1 MTATTSPKNVEHR
14 TFNLEQSSPV
24 ESRTLNLESSASNVE
39 PRTLNIEPS
48 IAVIGAGYWGK
59 NLVRNFHQLGVLKTI
74 CDGAQ
79 PIREEMAKTYPT
91 YFFPLDGRGK
101 KPDMPASHRK
111 PASFLPLDEEGQRPS
126 MTECQRESTYSLPLD
141 GGGQGGGEGMIT
153 PNLSDVL
160 EDPSI
165 TGVVIAAPAAL
176 HYEIA
181 EKALNVGKH
190 VFVEKP
196 LSLNQADGEKLVR
209 LAAQKQKTLF
219 VGHILHYHAAV
230 IRLKEMIK
238 NGKIGRL
245 QYIYSRRLS
254 FGKIRRE
261 ENILWSFAPHDI
273 SIILSL
279 TGEEPSYIDS
289 VGSNFLHARIAD
301 VTMTNLKFPSGI
313 GAHIFVS
320 WLNPYKEQKLV
331 IVGSSGMLVF
341 DDTEPIE
348 TKLVLY
354 PHTINWQNGL
364 PVPNKAESVAIDLKD
379 IWEEPLKAECKAFL
393 SAIKTNTK
401 PLTSG
406 EEGLK
411 VLKVLEISQ
420 QSIEQKEQGSFNLEH
435 RTLNVEQSSTIERR
449 TLNIE
454 PETLNI
460 EPRTRFF
467 AHETAIIDEGVEIGE
482 KTKIWHF
489 SHILSGSKIGDN
501 CNIGQNVVIGP
512 DAIIGNKCKIQNNVS
527 VYKGVTLEDGVFC
540 GPSMVFTNIYN
551 PRAEI
556 GKMDQ
561 VRPTLIKK
569 GATLGANCTIVCG
582 HAVGSY
588 AFIGAGAVVTKD
600 VLDHALMVGNPA
612 KQIGWMCICGE
623 KLNDNLQCPVCN
635 KKYCQAEAGLRNKN
649 G

>member
-1 MTATTSPKNVEHR
+1 MNNQGH
-14 TFNLEQSSPV
+14 
-24 ESRTLNLESSASNVE
+24 
-39 PRTLNIEPS
+39 
-48 IAVIGAGYWGK
+48 IAVIGAGYWGN

-79 PIREEMAKTYPT
+79 PIREEMTKTYPDVAVT
-91 YFFPLDGRGK
+91 D
-101 KPDMPASHRK
+101 DI
-111 PASFLPLDEEGQRPS
+111 S
-126 MTECQRESTYSLPLD
+126 M
-141 GGGQGGGEGMIT
+141 
-153 PNLSDVL
+153 VL
-160 EDPSI
+160 KDADI
-165 TGVVIAAPAAL
+165 KGIVIAAPAAL
-176 HYEIA
+176 HYDIA
-181 EKALNVGKH
+181 EKVLQAGKH

-196 LSLNQADGEKLVR
+196 LSLNHADGEKLVR
-209 LAAQKQKTLF
+209 LAADSKKILF

-238 NGKIGRL
+238 IGKIGRL

-279 TGEEPSYIDS
+279 TGEEPSYVDS
-289 VGSNFLHARIAD
+289 VGSNFLHAQIAD
-301 VTMTNLKFPSGI
+301 VTMTNIKFPSGI

-354 PHTINWQNGL
+354 PHTIDWQNGL
-364 PVPNKAESVAIDLKD
+364 PIPHKAESIPIDLKD
-379 IWEEPLKAECKAFL
+379 IWEEPLKAECKAFVT
-393 SAIKTNTK
+393 AIETNTK
-401 PLTSG
+401 PITSG
-406 EEGLK
+406 EEGLR
-411 VLKVLEISQ
+411 VLKILERSQ
-420 QSIEQKEQGSFNLEH
+420 QSLEEKERGFRH
-435 RTLNVEQSSTIERR
+435 
-449 TLNIE
+449 NIVSLTSE
-454 PETLNI
+454 YVTDVSVIPVADDLQVMKAGIQESDLLTEAYPDVVI
-460 EPRTRFF
+460 HP
-467 AHETAIIDEGVEIGE
+467 TAIVDDKVKIG
-482 KTKIWHF
+482 KDTKIWHF
-489 SHILSGSKIGDN
+489 SHVLAGSKIGEN

-512 DAIIGNKCKIQNNVS
+512 DAVIGNKCKIQNNVS

-582 HAVGSY
+582 HTIGNY

-600 VLDHALMVGNPA
+600 VPNHALMAGNPA
-612 KQIGWMCICGE
+612 RQIGWSCLCGE
-623 KLNDNLQCPVCN
+623 KLTENLQCPSC
-635 KKYCQAEAGLRNKN
+635 KKQYKKINDGL
-649 G
+649 GI

>member
-1 MTATTSPKNVEHR
+1 MTTTTSPNNVE
-14 TFNLEQSSPV
+14 P
-24 ESRTLNLESSASNVE
+24 SASNIE
-39 PRTLNIEPS
+39 PRTLNIEHSTSSVEPRTLNLEQS
-48 IAVIGAGYWGK
+48 SSVEHRTLNIERSSSAIAVIGAGYWGK

-74 CDGAQ
+74 CDGAHN
-79 PIREEMAKTYPT
+79 IREDMAKTYP
-91 YFFPLDGRGK
+91 
-101 KPDMPASHRK
+101 
-111 PASFLPLDEEGQRPS
+111 
-126 MTECQRESTYSLPLD
+126 
-141 GGGQGGGEGMIT
+141 
-153 PNLSDVL
+153 DVAVTDDINGVL
-160 EDPSI
+160 QDTDI
-165 TGVVIAAPAAL
+165 QAVVIAAPAAL

-181 EKALNVGKH
+181 EKALNAGKH

-196 LSLNQADGEKLVR
+196 LSLNQTDGEKLVR

-238 NGKIGRL
+238 TGKIGRL

-289 VGSNFLHARIAD
+289 VGSNFLHAQIAD

-364 PVPNKAESVAIDLKD
+364 PVPNKAESIAIDLKD

-393 SAIKTNTK
+393 SAIATNTK

-411 VLKVLEISQ
+411 VLKVLELSQ
-420 QSIEQKEQGSFNLEH
+420 HSIESKERSFSNIEHSASNIEH
-435 RTLNVEQSSTIERR
+435 RTLNVEQ
-449 TLNIE
+449 N
-454 PETLNI
+454 NA
-460 EPRTRFF
+460 FF
-467 AHETAIIDEGVEIGE
+467 AHPTAIIDDNVTIGE

-489 SHILSGSKIGDN
+489 SHILAGSKIGEN

-561 VRPTLIKK
+561 VRPTLVKK

-582 HAVGSY
+582 HTIGQY
-588 AFIGAGAVVTKD
+588 AFIGAGAVVTKN
-600 VLDHALMVGNPA
+600 VPDHALMVGNPA
-612 KQIGWMCICGE
+612 KNIGNVCMCGE
-623 KLNDNLQCPVCN
+623 RLPDSLKCPTCGKTFN
-635 KKYCQAEAGLRNKN
+635 KVEYGLRIID

>member
-1 MTATTSPKNVEHR
+1 MNTKN
-14 TFNLEQSSPV
+14 
-24 ESRTLNLESSASNVE
+24 
-39 PRTLNIEPS
+39 

-59 NLVRNFHQLGVLKTI
+59 NLVRNFYQLDVLKTV
-74 CDGAQ
+74 CDGNQ
-79 PIREEMAKTYPT
+79 IT
-91 YFFPLDGRGK
+91 LDQ
-101 KPDMPASHRK
+101 MNESH
-111 PASFLPLDEEGQRPS
+111 PGIQTTSDFDTVLG
-126 MTECQRESTYSLPLD
+126 D
-141 GGGQGGGEGMIT
+141 GDIKA
-153 PNLSDVL
+153 
-160 EDPSI
+160 
-165 TGVVIAAPAAL
+165 VVIAVPAVL
-176 HYEIA
+176 HCELA
-181 EKALNVGKH
+181 EKVLLADKD

-196 LSLNQADGEKLVR
+196 LSLTRADGEKLVR
-209 LAAQKQKTLF
+209 LAAEKQKTLF

-238 NGKIGRL
+238 AGEIGRL

-254 FGKIRRE
+254 LGKFRRE

-273 SIILSL
+273 SLILSL
-279 TGEEPSYIDS
+279 AGEEPSYVDS

-301 VTMTNLKFPSGI
+301 VTMTNIKFPSGI

-331 IVGSSGMLVF
+331 IVGSNGMLVF

-354 PHTINWQNGL
+354 PHTINWQNGF
-364 PVPNKAESVAIDLKD
+364 PVPHKADSKSIDISPLWK
-379 IWEEPLKAECKAFL
+379 EPLRTECEAFL
-393 SAIKTNTK
+393 EAIQTGTT

-411 VLKVLEISQ
+411 VLKLLELSQ
-420 QSIEQKEQGSFNLEH
+420 KSIEQKESVSNTPLPPPPDP
-435 RTLNVEQSSTIERR
+435 LPI
-449 TLNIE
+449 
-454 PETLNI
+454 
-460 EPRTRFF
+460 TRSFF
-467 AHETAIIDEGVEIGE
+467 AHPTAIIDEGAEIGE

-489 SHILSGSKIGDN
+489 SHVLSGSKIGEN

-512 DAIIGNKCKIQNNVS
+512 DAVIGNKCKIQNNVS

-556 GKMDQ
+556 SKMDQ

-569 GATLGANCTIVCG
+569 GATLGANCTIICG
-582 HAVGSY
+582 HTIGCY

-600 VLDHALMVGNPA
+600 VPDHALMAGNPA
-612 KQIGWMCICGE
+612 KKIGWMCECGG
-623 KLNDNLQCPVCN
+623 KLGANMKCMD
-635 KKYCQAEAGLRNKN
+635 CQRLYSGAF
-649 G
+649 

>member
-1 MTATTSPKNVEHR
+1 MTKK
-14 TFNLEQSSPV
+14 
-24 ESRTLNLESSASNVE
+24 TLTPHPTPLT
-39 PRTLNIEPS
+39 PH

-74 CDGAQ
+74 CDGVQ
-79 PIREEMAKTYPT
+79 PIREEMSKTYPDV
-91 YFFPLDGRGK
+91 F
-101 KPDMPASHRK
+101 
-111 PASFLPLDEEGQRPS
+111 
-126 MTECQRESTYSLPLD
+126 
-141 GGGQGGGEGMIT
+141 IT
-153 PNLSDVL
+153 TNVSDIL
-160 EDPSI
+160 KDNDI
-165 TGVVIAAPAAL
+165 TGVVIAAPAAI
-176 HYEIA
+176 HFEIA
-181 EKALNVGKH
+181 EKALQRGKH

-196 LSLNQADGEKLVR
+196 LSLTRADGEKLVR
-209 LAAQKQKTLF
+209 LAAEKQKTLF

-238 NGKIGRL
+238 AGEIGRL

-254 FGKIRRE
+254 LGKFRRE

-279 TGEEPSYIDS
+279 AGEEPSYVDS

-301 VTMTNLKFPSGI
+301 VTMTNIKFPSGI

-331 IVGSSGMLVF
+331 IVGSNGMLVF

-354 PHTINWQNGL
+354 PHTINWQNGF
-364 PVPNKAESVAIDLKD
+364 PVPHKADSKSIDISP
-379 IWEEPLKAECKAFL
+379 IWKEPLRAECEAFL
-393 SAIKTNTK
+393 EAIQTGTT

-406 EEGLK
+406 EEGLR
-411 VLKVLEISQ
+411 VLKILELSQ
-420 QSIEQKEQGSFNLEH
+420 KSIEQKESFSLHSSPLTLHASTPDPLVRQDENERSVS
-435 RTLNVEQSSTIERR
+435 RTI
-449 TLNIE
+449 
-454 PETLNI
+454 PEAKRSGALLTPHI
-460 EPRTRFF
+460 RFF
-467 AHETAIIDEGVEIGE
+467 AHPTAIIDEGAEIGE

-489 SHILSGSKIGDN
+489 SHVLSGSKIGEN

-512 DAIIGNKCKIQNNVS
+512 DAVIGNKCKIQNNVS

-561 VRPTLIKK
+561 VRLTLVKK
-569 GATLGANCTIVCG
+569 GATFGANCTIVCG
-582 HAVGSY
+582 HTIGKY

-600 VLDHALMVGNPA
+600 VPDHALMVGNPA
-612 KQIGWMCICGE
+612 KQIGCMCQCGE
-623 KLNDNLQCPVCN
+623 RLTDDLQCLLC
-635 KKYCQAEAGLRNKN
+635 KKTYKKTEDGLSIIEWLSFKA
-649 G
+649 

>member
-1 MTATTSPKNVEHR
+1 MTEKN
-14 TFNLEQSSPV
+14 
-24 ESRTLNLESSASNVE
+24 
-39 PRTLNIEPS
+39 

-79 PIREEMAKTYPT
+79 PIREEMTKTYP
-91 YFFPLDGRGK
+91 
-101 KPDMPASHRK
+101 
-111 PASFLPLDEEGQRPS
+111 
-126 MTECQRESTYSLPLD
+126 
-141 GGGQGGGEGMIT
+141 
-153 PNLSDVL
+153 DVAVTDDINEVL
-160 EDPSI
+160 KDADI
-165 TGVVIAAPAAL
+165 KGIVIATPAVL

-181 EKALNVGKH
+181 EKALQAGKH

-196 LSLNQADGEKLVR
+196 LSLNRADGEKLVR
-209 LAAQKQKTLF
+209 LAADSKKVLF
-219 VGHILHYHAAV
+219 VGHILHYHSAV
-230 IRLKEMIK
+230 IKLKEMIK
-238 NGKIGRL
+238 AGKIGRL

-279 TGEEPSYIDS
+279 TGEEPSYVDS

-301 VTMTNLKFPSGI
+301 ITMTNLKFPSGI

-331 IVGSSGMLVF
+331 IVGSNGMLVF

-364 PVPNKAESVAIDLKD
+364 PVPNKAESVAVDLKD

-393 SAIKTNTK
+393 KAIETNTK
-401 PLTSG
+401 PITSG
-406 EEGLK
+406 EEGLR
-411 VLKVLEISQ
+411 VLKILELSQ
-420 QSIEQKEQGSFNLEH
+420 QSIEQKGHHPHQELKTQNSKLK
-435 RTLNVEQSSTIERR
+435 TD
-449 TLNIE
+449 
-454 PETLNI
+454 
-460 EPRTRFF
+460 FF
-467 AHETAIIDEGVEIGE
+467 AHETAIIDDNVTIGE

-489 SHILSGSKIGDN
+489 SHILSGSKIGEN
-501 CNIGQNVVIGP
+501 CNIGQNVVVGP
-512 DAIIGNKCKIQNNVS
+512 DAVIGNKCKIQNNVS

-561 VRPTLIKK
+561 VRPTLVKK
-569 GATLGANCTIVCG
+569 GTTLGANCTIVCG
-582 HAVGSY
+582 HTIGQY

-600 VLDHALMVGNPA
+600 VPDHALMVGNPA
-612 KQIGWMCICGE
+612 KKIGYMCICGE
-623 KLNDNLQCPVCN
+623 KLNNDLQCPICN
-635 KKYCQAEAGLRNKN
+635 KKYRQAETGLLLTPDT
-649 G
+649 

>member
-1 MTATTSPKNVEHR
+1 MTEK
-14 TFNLEQSSPV
+14 
-24 ESRTLNLESSASNVE
+24 
-39 PRTLNIEPS
+39 S

-79 PIREEMAKTYPT
+79 PIRDDMAKTYPDT
-91 YFFPLDGRGK
+91 AVT
-101 KPDMPASHRK
+101 ASV
-111 PASFLPLDEEGQRPS
+111 A
-126 MTECQRESTYSLPLD
+126 
-141 GGGQGGGEGMIT
+141 
-153 PNLSDVL
+153 DVL
-160 EDPSI
+160 ADPAI

-176 HYEIA
+176 HHELA
-181 EKALNVGKH
+181 ARALNAGKH

-196 LSLNQADGEKLVR
+196 LSLTRTDGEALVR

-230 IRLKEMIK
+230 IRLKEMIRA
-238 NGKIGRL
+238 GEIGRL

-254 FGKIRRE
+254 LGKIRRE

-273 SIILSL
+273 SLILGL
-279 TGEEPSYIDS
+279 TGEEPSYVDS

-341 DDTEPIE
+341 DDTEPVE

-354 PHTINWQNGL
+354 PHTIDWQNGM
-364 PVPNKAESVAIDLKD
+364 PVPHKAESQPIDIAP
-379 IWEEPLKAECKAFL
+379 IWKEPLKAECEAFL
-393 SAIKTNTK
+393 TAIQNGTP

-406 EEGLK
+406 EEGLR
-411 VLKVLEISQ
+411 VLKILELSQ
-420 QSIEQKEQGSFNLEH
+420 QSIEKKEGITGINGDILGNRDAIDKVSPFIDVFIH
-435 RTLNVEQSSTIERR
+435 
-449 TLNIE
+449 
-454 PETLNI
+454 P
-460 EPRTRFF
+460 
-467 AHETAIIDEGVEIGE
+467 TAIIDDNVSIGPG
-482 KTKIWHF
+482 TKIWHF
-489 SHILSGSKIGDN
+489 SHILSGSKIGEN

-512 DAIIGNKCKIQNNVS
+512 DAVIGARCKIQNNVS

-540 GPSMVFTNIYN
+540 GPSMVFTNIFN

-561 VRPTLIKK
+561 VRPTLVKRS
-569 GATLGANCTIVCG
+569 ATLGANCTIVCG
-582 HAVGSY
+582 HTIGRY

-600 VLDHALMVGNPA
+600 VPDHALIAGNPA
-612 KQIGWMCICGE
+612 RPIGWMCVCGE
-623 KLNDNLQCPVCN
+623 KLNDVLQCPVCT
-635 KKYCQAEAGLRNKN
+635 KKYIQAMTGLQLTPDA
-649 G
+649 